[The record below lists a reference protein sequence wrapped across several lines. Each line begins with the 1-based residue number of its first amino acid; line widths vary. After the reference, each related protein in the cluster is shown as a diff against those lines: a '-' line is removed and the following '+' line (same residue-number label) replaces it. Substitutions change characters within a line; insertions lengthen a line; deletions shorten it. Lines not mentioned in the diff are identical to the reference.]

1 MLFYTVMGKFSNW
14 GSHATLSFE
23 RIVGPI
29 FYYNMESSDY
39 QEWNSIEWLPTPGRQ
54 TILIDTVAL
63 VMTVFFINKMK
74 LTIAWLIGLVII
86 TTSTRSSSITLLS
99 LLHIH
104 TQSDNQTHFERRGHQ
119 MFNSRAISSLKWYPP
134 IWKTESKEI
143 RFESEKNFFWMIEM
157 SNRMANDIR
166 LKIRST
172 HKSVKQSI
180 LSFIILD

>member
-1 MLFYTVMGKFSNW
+1 MLFYTGMGKFSNW

-39 QEWNSIEWLPTPGRQ
+39 QEWNSIEWLPTPGCQ

-86 TTSTRSSSITLLS
+86 TTSTRSSSITLLF

-119 MFNSRAISSLKWYPP
+119 MFNSRAISSLKWSPP
-134 IWKTESKEI
+134 IWKTESKENSI
-143 RFESEKNFFWMIEM
+143 RIPKKISSEWLKWAIEWQMI
-157 SNRMANDIR
+157 
-166 LKIRST
+166 
-172 HKSVKQSI
+172 
-180 LSFIILD
+180 